1 MTIMY
6 LTFGQKI
13 EYHVQAFLSMIS
25 FRRQMTSHD
34 RIVMVTTSPQFYQH
48 VSWAEII
55 TIDEAQIKEWQGK
68 HQFFWRAKIMAI
80 GFVGQRYPDDDI
92 LYLDCDTVLCGSI
105 DELKKWMEEGH
116 GMMDINEGH
125 PSTKKT
131 KTLRMWKMCQGR
143 TYGGITLG
151 MQHNMYCAGVV
162 GIPHLKREEVLRAA
176 LAICDGML
184 DDQIERVVIEQYALS
199 VALFEKTSLL
209 ETKDCIAHYWS
220 AKEEWMAAAMAM
232 MCKSLLT
239 NASLEEELKIFE
251 ETDWNGIPTYIYK
264 SNTARR
270 LRNLVNKAFPDRNP
284 RYINPKT

>member
-1 MTIMY
+1 
-6 LTFGQKI
+6 
-13 EYHVQAFLSMIS
+13 MIS

-55 TIDEAQIKEWQGK
+55 TIDDAQIKEWQGK

-80 GFVGQRYPDDDI
+80 GLVGQRYPDDDI

-116 GMMDINEGH
+116 GLMDINEGH

-131 KTLRMWKMCQGR
+131 KTLRMWKMCHGR

-162 GIPHLKREEVLRAA
+162 GIRIRNGRRCYGQHLPFVMGCLMTR
-176 LAICDGML
+176 
-184 DDQIERVVIEQYALS
+184 LS
-199 VALFEKTSLL
+199 VWSSNNMLCLLPSLRKRRCWKQRIVL
-209 ETKDCIAHYWS
+209 PTIGQPRRSGW
-220 AKEEWMAAAMAM
+220 
-232 MCKSLLT
+232 LLP
-239 NASLEEELKIFE
+239 
-251 ETDWNGIPTYIYK
+251 WP
-264 SNTARR
+264 
-270 LRNLVNKAFPDRNP
+270 
-284 RYINPKT
+284 